1 MRNYKIAQVAQKLGI
16 SKQTLVRYEKK
27 GILPKFPRNPIN
39 SWREYTEED
48 VRKMR
53 AILRKGFTPLEKAAR
68 ERGSLTG
75 FTPLE
80 KTARERG
87 SLTGFTPLEKTA
99 RERGSLT
106 GFTLVE
112 IIMVIVIIGIFI
124 AVAIPRF
131 SSFYSIKLDG
141 SMKKV
146 VADIRY
152 AQQMAISRH
161 GNCRVVFNPAND
173 VYTVEE
179 QLITNGPWSGIK
191 DSFTR
196 ANLVMDFRTDA
207 QYKGIDI
214 ASANFNSSNT
224 LQFDWQGI
232 PLAGGNVT
240 FNYQGNTKI
249 IGVASNTG
257 RVNVR

>member
-48 VRKMR
+48 VCKMR
-53 AILRKGFTPLEKAAR
+53 AILHKGFTPLEKADK
-68 ERGSLTG
+68 ERS
-75 FTPLE
+75 
-80 KTARERG
+80 
-87 SLTGFTPLEKTA
+87 
-99 RERGSLT
+99 SLT

-112 IIMVIVIIGIFI
+112 IIMVMVIIGIFV

-146 VADIRY
+146 VSDIRY

-179 QLITNGPWSGIK
+179 QLISNGPWSGIK
-191 DSFTR
+191 DPFTL
-196 ANLVMDFRTDA
+196 ANLVMNFRTDA

-214 ASANFNSSNT
+214 ASANFNSSNI

-240 FNYQGNTKI
+240 FNYQGNTKT
-249 IGVASNTG
+249 VAVVSNTG